1 MQYKLPIEG
10 SGYSAFRFILSL
22 AAALITFGV
31 GVYLAWTADAVNTQF
46 GMALVLFYITP
57 RVLQEEV

>member
-1 MQYKLPIEG
+1 MPRLLLKV
-10 SGYSAFRFILSL
+10 

-46 GMALVLFYITP
+46 GMALVLFYIAP
-57 RVLQEEV
+57 KMLKEA